1 MTNMITDIL
10 KRTEPLERYSGLLLA
25 VLLLLVAAPLN
36 AIVYSTAGV
45 KGTDREDALKTLPA
59 VAAHPAGF
67 VIAGLVFLLLGGA
80 VWLFSRAMTKRLSVE
95 SQSQLRFGNAL
106 ALLAAALLILYGLYT
121 AIRLPWIA
129 SGFAHNASDAV
140 NAYTTYLE
148 VSGAL
153 LLAAYVALGGWLFFL
168 CLAMW
173 REKTVSRYLTLLGM
187 FCALVLILAF
197 IADPIIVLVGQFC
210 GFVWALAVGFALLRP
225 VGERE
230 KPIAASITEQG
241 ITEPEM

>member
-1 MTNMITDIL
+1 MNDII

-45 KGTDREDALKTLPA
+45 KGADREDALKTLPA
-59 VAAHPAGF
+59 IAAHPVGF
-67 VIAGLVFLLLGGA
+67 VIAGLVFILLGA
-80 VWLFSRAMTKRLSVE
+80 TVWLFARAMTKRLSA
-95 SQSQLRFGNAL
+95 QAQYQLRFGNAL
-106 ALLAAALLILYGLYT
+106 ALLATALLALYGLYIG
-121 AIRLPWIA
+121 IRLPWIA
-129 SGFAHNASDAV
+129 AGFAQNTSDAV

-148 VSGAL
+148 ISGAL

-173 REKTVSRYLTLLGM
+173 REKTVSRYLTLLGL

-197 IADPIIVLVGQFC
+197 VADPIIVLLGQLC
-210 GFVWALAVGFALLRP
+210 GFIWALAVGFALLRP
-225 VGERE
+225 AGEQ
-230 KPIAASITEQG
+230 KNPVTVSA
-241 ITEPEM
+241 TEPEV